1 MKRPYRF
8 PLRTRWPKRLN
19 RYFVPVAIFFCQV
32 NLKEH
37 DKRCEG
43 GMEEIKILRILTL
56 VVIGLVGS
64 IAVFLVAGFV
74 FRMLKAQI

>member
-1 MKRPYRF
+1 
-8 PLRTRWPKRLN
+8 
-19 RYFVPVAIFFCQV
+19 
-32 NLKEH
+32 
-37 DKRCEG
+37 
-43 GMEEIKILRILTL
+43 MEEIKILRILTL